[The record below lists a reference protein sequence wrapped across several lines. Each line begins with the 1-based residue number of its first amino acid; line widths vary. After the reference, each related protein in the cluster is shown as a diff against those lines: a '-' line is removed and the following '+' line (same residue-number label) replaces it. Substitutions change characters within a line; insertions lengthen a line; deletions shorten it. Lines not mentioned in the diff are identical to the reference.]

1 MCEDRHQPRL
11 GFFVREPYATQIVAG
26 LKPWEV
32 RRYPTEVRGRVG
44 VVSSRGWIGTVVI
57 REVLGPFSLEELAA
71 HRSKHLADPEFLR
84 EYARGK
90 PLYVWVLSDPEEFA
104 EPIPVR
110 RPRGPAVWIRLDKLG
125 G

>member
-1 MCEDRHQPRL
+1 MEGENRRPKL
-11 GFFVREPYATQIVAG
+11 GFFVREPYATYIVAG
-26 LKPWEV
+26 EKTWEI

-57 REVLGPFSLEELAA
+57 REVLGPFSVEELEQA
-71 HRSKHLADPEFLR
+71 HGKHLADLEFLR

-90 PLYVWVLSDPEEFA
+90 PLYVWVLSDPEEFP
-104 EPIPVR
+104 EPIPIR
-110 RPRGPAVWIRLDKLG
+110 RPRGPAVWIRLDELG

>member
-1 MCEDRHQPRL
+1 MAEGVRPPRL
-11 GFFVREPYATQIVAG
+11 GFFVREPYASQIVAG
-26 LKPWEV
+26 LKTWEI
-32 RRYPTEVRGRVG
+32 RRYPTEIRGRVG

-71 HRSKHLADPEFLR
+71 HQGKHRADPEFLR
-84 EYARGK
+84 AYARGK

-104 EPIPVR
+104 KPIHVQK
-110 RPRGPAVWIRLDKLG
+110 PRGPAVWVRLDRLG